1 MISLDLNKIKKDEKT
16 YKIILIYYIGYVTVK
31 DLRYIKNDCVN
42 TLCVIIN
49 KINGCTEESNGIK
62 YLEFPLMT
70 VKDTK
75 KV

>member
-1 MISLDLNKIKKDEKT
+1 MINLDLNKIKKDEKT

-31 DLRYIKNDCVN
+31 DLRYIKNDCAN
-42 TLCVIIN
+42 TLYVIIN
-49 KINGCTEESNGIK
+49 KINGYTEESNGNK

>member
-1 MISLDLNKIKKDEKT
+1 MISLYLNKIKKDEKT

-49 KINGCTEESNGIK
+49 KINGYTEESNGNK

>member
-1 MISLDLNKIKKDEKT
+1 MINLDLNKIRKDEKT

-31 DLRYIKNDCVN
+31 DLKYIKNNCVN
-42 TLCVIIN
+42 TLYVIIN
-49 KINGCTEESNGIK
+49 KINGHTEESNGNK

>member
-1 MISLDLNKIKKDEKT
+1 MISLHLNKIKKDEKT
-16 YKIILIYYIGYVTVK
+16 YKIILIYYIGYVRVK

-49 KINGCTEESNGIK
+49 KINGYTEESNGNK

>member
-31 DLRYIKNDCVN
+31 DLRYIKNGCVN

-49 KINGCTEESNGIK
+49 KINGYTKESNGNK

>member
-49 KINGCTEESNGIK
+49 KINGYTEESNGNK

-70 VKDTK
+70 VKETK

>member
-49 KINGCTEESNGIK
+49 KINGYTEESNGNK